1 MAKDGGALNFPCPN
15 CDKVFGRRH
24 HLKRHTDGGSCT
36 RDSKKYHT
44 ETGGVLAGDGRT
56 EFNLRR
62 RMARASVPFVE
73 YTRAVVTLQSQH
85 ESGPVDF
92 IPLGGECIPRDVWA
106 LAKCIEAAMGREGV
120 LASSPRV
127 VAACAIVSLGLTD
140 QWATMVGLPPADP
153 TDPDYFKDLEAKLL
167 VKWALQQ
174 PVFNA
179 HVLAANCNS
188 ITGIDSRKLASK
200 RISKF
205 MGKVRGICTRA
216 PAAANHLHS
225 GHVNAAMEALRGEGI
240 PAEGYTMKMTLSL
253 WCNLGSCTL
262 VDFSGIDYPVGSAP
276 LAALS
281 HFIGQEIHNDTGF
294 ARKCLQWLKALVQHD
309 WEINLPMAALPVFN
323 ELQLQ
328 AVLCTWWAGGQPED
342 PAATTFST
350 MKATLLVQ
358 PAADH

>member
-1 MAKDGGALNFPCPN
+1 MAVEGGELNFPCPN
-15 CDKVFGRRH
+15 CDKVFSRKH
-24 HLKRHTDGGSCT
+24 HLNRHRENGICSGGPQKVQ
-36 RDSKKYHT
+36 R
-44 ETGGVLAGDGRT
+44 EIGGVLDGDGRT
-56 EFNLRR
+56 GFNLHR
-62 RMARASVPFVE
+62 RMARASWPFVE
-73 YTRAVVTLQSQH
+73 YTRALVTLQSQH
-85 ESGPVDF
+85 DSGPVDF
-92 IPLGGECIPRDVWA
+92 IPLGGECVSRDVWA

-127 VAACAIVSLGLTD
+127 VAACAVVSLGLTD
-140 QWATMVGLPPADP
+140 RWATMVGLPPADP

-167 VKWALQQ
+167 VQWALQQ
-174 PVFNA
+174 PVFNT

-188 ITGIDSRKLASK
+188 ITGTDSRKVASK

-205 MGKVRGICTRA
+205 VEKVRGICTRA

-225 GHVNAAMEALRGEGI
+225 GHVNAAMEALHGEGI
-240 PAEGYTMKMTLSL
+240 PMEGYTMKMTLSL
-253 WCNLGSCTL
+253 WCNLGMCTL

-276 LAALS
+276 VAALS
-281 HFIGQEIHNDTGF
+281 HFIGQEIRDDAGF
-294 ARKCLQWLKALVQHD
+294 ARKCLRWLKALVQQD

-328 AVLCTWWAGGQPED
+328 AVLCTWWSSGQPKD
-342 PAATTFST
+342 PAATKFST